1 MTSDYTQQQ
10 SLGGLAKAEQLSL
23 QATVPPAEIP
33 GFRLERLLGQGAFGQ
48 VWLAT
53 DLNTRRPVAIKFYLN
68 RSSRNVDSLRR
79 EVSHLVNMSTGRHI
93 VQVLAVGWDAE
104 PPFYVMEY
112 MENGS
117 LEDLVRSRGPL
128 AISEALLVLREIAEG
143 LSYAHGRGVL
153 HCDLKLA
160 NVVLDHAWRPR
171 LADFGQGRLTN
182 EHTPSLG
189 TLFFMAP
196 EQADLKASPDVAWD
210 VYALGAI
217 GYTLLVG
224 SPPFRTPE
232 VIESLDTASTLPD
245 RLQRYRQTIE
255 RAPRPRLHYRR
266 RGIDKALCTIID
278 RCLAVDPQR
287 RYSNVQ
293 QVIEAIDAR
302 QYARA
307 RRPLYLMGIVAPI
320 LLLVLMMMF
329 SVRSIS
335 LATQESLGSVRKRS
349 LESNHFAARYVAQ
362 TLENEILSLFRVVEA
377 EAQRDELR
385 DLMKANE
392 EANAALLDAIADV
405 QKQEELERQLINSP
419 ERIRLESYAEQR
431 LSAMIAK
438 ESDGNRGAI
447 FNTLIV
453 SESRGAIVAIAFTSE
468 EEALATSPVGGNFA
482 WRSYFNGERADG
494 DRQRPAREYKATR
507 KTHLSVSF
515 RSTSTGAWKVGVSTP
530 VWNREDLEEDG
541 ETPRAGAIPL
551 GVFVITINLGDFEL
565 LSRTT
570 EEPPADPEKAPI
582 RFAALVDGRDGNQK
596 GTLLQHPHIPAIQK
610 MDRETMK
617 TVFRMPQIPLP
628 LLERLQ
634 ADGGIGIY
642 DYQDPAA
649 EFEKGTRFEGGWLA
663 SIEQVSLPRMPGL
676 EEGRTKSD
684 LWILV
689 QEPNRFV
696 DAPIETLG
704 DQLQRESFIELGT
717 LLLVVVVL
725 WYFVF
730 RLGQASLAK
739 TAIAGGQGPV
749 DKAPFESTIESNL

>member
-68 RSSRNVDSLRR
+68 RSSRNVDLLSR

-153 HCDLKLA
+153 HCDLKPA

-196 EQADLKASPDVAWD
+196 EQADLNASPDVAWD

-217 GYTLLVG
+217 AYTLLVG

-278 RCLAVDPQR
+278 RCLAVEPQR

-302 QYARA
+302 QYARS

-335 LATQESLGSVRKRS
+335 LATQESLGSVTKRS
-349 LESNHFAARYVAQ
+349 LESNLFAARYVAQ
-362 TLENEILSLFRVVEA
+362 TLESEIVSLFRVVEA

-385 DLMKANE
+385 ELMKANE
-392 EANAALLDAIADV
+392 EANAALLDTIADV
-405 QKQEELERQLINSP
+405 QKHEELERQLIDSP
-419 ERIRLESYAEQR
+419 ERKRLESYAEQR

-438 ESDGNRGAI
+438 ESDGNRGAF
-447 FNTLIV
+447 FNTLIF

-468 EEALATSPVGGNFA
+468 EEAMATSPVGGNFA

-507 KTHLSVSF
+507 KTHLSASF
-515 RSTSTGAWKVGVSTP
+515 RSTATGAWKVGVSTP
-530 VWNREDLEEDG
+530 VWNKEDLEEDG

-551 GVFVITINLGDFEL
+551 GVLVITINLGDFEL

-570 EEPPADPEKAPI
+570 EEQP
-582 RFAALVDGRDGNQK
+582 FAVLVDGRGGNQK
-596 GTLLQHPHIPAIQK
+596 GTLLQHPLFED

-617 TVFRMPQIPLP
+617 TVLMPQIPPP
-628 LLERLQ
+628 LLDRLQ
-634 ADGGIGIY
+634 ADGGIY

-649 EFEKGTRFEGGWLA
+649 EFEEGKDFKGGWLA
-663 SIEQVSLPRMPGL
+663 SIEQVTLPRVPGV

-689 QEPNRFV
+689 QERNSSV
-696 DAPIETLG
+696 AAPIVLLG
-704 DQLQRESFIELGT
+704 EQLLRESFIELGT

-739 TAIAGGQGPV
+739 TVIAGGHGPV
-749 DKAPFESTIESNL
+749 NKAPFESTIESNL